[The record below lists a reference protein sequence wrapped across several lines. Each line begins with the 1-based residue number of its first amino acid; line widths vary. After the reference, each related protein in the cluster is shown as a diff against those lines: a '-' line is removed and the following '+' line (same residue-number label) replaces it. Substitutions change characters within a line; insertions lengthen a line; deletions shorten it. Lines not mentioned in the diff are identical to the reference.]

1 MLKHLLKQP
10 KQSELQEIEHVKF
23 LIILKIAYF
32 ALAVHVV
39 LIPVFAHIGAVTLA
53 IVNVLSVCAWAGG
66 IFLIKQG
73 LTSLALR
80 VFCLEVVIHSTIVC
94 AMLGLDAGFQ
104 FYLWT
109 VSCLLMIDYQLT
121 LKRASLYSVLM
132 IIAFALLYVFFS
144 NTNYPFAYSELLP
157 HIKIINIIIA
167 GLPMIYGMGFIRE
180 ITLSQRLELTE
191 MAARDPLTK
200 LFNRRFAKKRIM
212 NARESGIMN
221 NSPLCM
227 AMADID
233 QFKRINDNYGHD
245 KGDTILVNISRLIS
259 EFMSEDDIAVRWGG
273 EEFLLI
279 LTQSN
284 ERQAF
289 AKIEALR
296 TKIAALEAHPDC
308 PDLKVTMSFGL
319 IEWQPLTP
327 IEKMLQY
334 ADSAL
339 YESKHSG
346 RNKTTIVHAQ
356 STFFENED

>member
-1 MLKHLLKQP
+1 
-10 KQSELQEIEHVKF
+10 
-23 LIILKIAYF
+23 
-32 ALAVHVV
+32 
-39 LIPVFAHIGAVTLA
+39 
-53 IVNVLSVCAWAGG
+53 
-66 IFLIKQG
+66 
-73 LTSLALR
+73 
-80 VFCLEVVIHSTIVC
+80 
-94 AMLGLDAGFQ
+94 
-104 FYLWT
+104 
-109 VSCLLMIDYQLT
+109 
-121 LKRASLYSVLM
+121 
-132 IIAFALLYVFFS
+132 
-144 NTNYPFAYSELLP
+144 
-157 HIKIINIIIA
+157 
-167 GLPMIYGMGFIRE
+167 
-180 ITLSQRLELTE
+180 
-191 MAARDPLTK
+191 
-200 LFNRRFAKKRIM
+200 
-212 NARESGIMN
+212 
-221 NSPLCM
+221 
-227 AMADID
+227 
-233 QFKRINDNYGHD
+233 
-245 KGDTILVNISRLIS
+245 
-259 EFMSEDDIAVRWGG
+259 MSEDDIAVRWGG